1 MHFFD
6 LPTLL
11 GPGDCLVLNDSRV
24 LPARL
29 LGHREPTGGA
39 VEVLLLIDRGDKV
52 WECLVRPGRKLKPG
66 TRLSFGDGSLKAE
79 VVEVCEGGN
88 RLVRFEYEGIFLE
101 TLERLGK
108 MPLPPYIK
116 AELSDPER
124 YQTVYSREV
133 GSAAAPTAG
142 LHFTRALLEQVQEMG
157 VKVCYVTLHVG
168 LGTFVD
174 PRLEGGKLND
184 AARAAGDVVKLIEL
198 EGEEKLFYPA
208 IPIQVA
214 ILRASYA
221 DTRGN
226 CTFQREGV
234 YAEALAQAQA
244 ARNSGGTVIVQVER
258 IVEYGSLD
266 TRLVR
271 LPGIYVDVLV
281 EAPPEEHM
289 QTFGTRYN
297 PAFSGEVRVPLRSLP
312 PLPMGE
318 RKIIA
323 RRAAMELLPH
333 AVTNLGIGM
342 PEGVAAV
349 AAEEGLEGL
358 VLTTE
363 VGAIGGIPVGGK
375 DFGAAINADCILD
388 QPAQFDFYD
397 GGGLDVAFL
406 GLAQMD
412 AAGNINVSKFGPK
425 IAGCGGFINI
435 TQNAKRV
442 VYCGTFTAGGL
453 DVAVEDGRLAIRRE
467 GSVRKLL
474 RQVEQ
479 ITFSGAY
486 AARRGQHVLYV
497 TERAVFAL
505 TPEGVE
511 LKEIAPGVDLQRDI
525 LDQMDFQPI
534 IRKVRAMDPRIFRPE
549 PMGLTLP

>member
-1 MHFFD
+1 MPKILSAHDAVRQYIHDGDTVTFGGFASGLMHPESI
-6 LPTLL
+6 LRALEERARNGE
-11 GPGDCLVLNDSRV
+11 GPHGLTALYAAGQGDSDSRGLNHLGV
-24 LPARL
+24 EGLCRRVIGGHWGLSPKLGRLCAENKLAGYNLPQGVIAQLFRDIAA
-29 LGHREPTGGA
+29 G
-39 VEVLLLIDRGDKV
+39 
-52 WECLVRPGRKLKPG
+52 KPG
-66 TRLSFGDGSLKAE
+66 VIT
-79 VVEVCEGGN
+79 
-88 RLVRFEYEGIFLE
+88 
-101 TLERLGK
+101 
-108 MPLPPYIK
+108 
-116 AELSDPER
+116 
-124 YQTVYSREV
+124 
-133 GSAAAPTAG
+133 
-142 LHFTRALLEQVQEMG
+142 
-157 VKVCYVTLHVG
+157 HVG

-363 VGAIGGIPVGGK
+363 VGAIGGIPAGGK

-397 GGGLDVAFL
+397 G
-406 GLAQMD
+406 
-412 AAGNINVSKFGPK
+412 
-425 IAGCGGFINI
+425 
-435 TQNAKRV
+435 
-442 VYCGTFTAGGL
+442 GGL